1 LCASFSGEVPLMAGP
16 GDEIAAG
23 RGDLRASHADREQ
36 VIETLKAA
44 FVQGRLDRD
53 ELDSRVCQTL
63 AARTYGELAGLTAD
77 LPAEPADAGPPGR
90 AARAQTRPPMN
101 NAAKA
106 GIWVII
112 AVGVPMVLS
121 FLSGGGVLFLLL
133 TPFYFMGL
141 AFLAAEIFTSRL
153 KTRARRGQL
162 PPGPGPG
169 GPASQRLPSADPGR
183 QLPPADPGRR
193 DTPEAAQPSPPVV
206 TDRKAAARMI
216 ATATAIPAA
225 LWAFVVFAPNSYVED
240 GGVAL
245 ALVVLS
251 STLVWLICLLLV
263 GADMLVS
270 RKQKRSGGSLLPS

>member
-1 LCASFSGEVPLMAGP
+1 MATGP
-16 GDEIAAG
+16 GDELGAAG
-23 RGDLRASHADREQ
+23 RGHLRASHADREQ

-141 AFLAAEIFTSRL
+141 SFLGAEIVASRL
-153 KTRARRGQL
+153 KTRSLRGQPPPGPGLGAQSSARLPSAGPAGQL
-162 PPGPGPG
+162 PPPDPGHQHTAEAAPIVR
-169 GPASQRLPSADPGR
+169 PRPLPS
-183 QLPPADPGRR
+183 
-193 DTPEAAQPSPPVV
+193 
-206 TDRKAAARMI
+206 
-216 ATATAIPAA
+216 
-225 LWAFVVFAPNSYVED
+225 
-240 GGVAL
+240 
-245 ALVVLS
+245 
-251 STLVWLICLLLV
+251 
-263 GADMLVS
+263 
-270 RKQKRSGGSLLPS
+270 